1 MGKGLNRLLL
11 GAVAVL
17 AIGLAPG
24 PARAKPITNL
34 DARIEAIEPKVI
46 AWRRDIHE
54 HPELGNRETRTAK
67 MVADHLRK
75 LGFDEVRTGIAYT
88 GVVGILKGGKPG
100 PVVGLRADMDA
111 LPVEEKTG
119 LPFASKAK
127 STYEGQAVSVMHA
140 CGHDTHTAMLLGA
153 AEVLAGMKADIA
165 GTIVF
170 VFQPA
175 EEGAPSGEGGG
186 AKLMLEQQAL
196 ANPRPAAMFGLHVFP
211 NDSGKIYYRA
221 GGFFAASDRI
231 RIQFTGRQ
239 THGARPWS
247 GVDISSL
254 AAETILSMNQI
265 AARQLN
271 VAKNPTIITIATM
284 HGGVRHNI
292 IPEEVTLTGTLRTF
306 DPAVR
311 TDVIARITHTVE
323 NLAESYGAKAK
334 VAFEEP
340 NPVTWNDAAL
350 SAWALPS
357 LQRAAGGADRVDS
370 NAELVTGAEDF
381 SYFAKEIP
389 SVYVQLGA
397 RPKGADPATVAVNH
411 SPNYD
416 VDEDALIVG
425 VRTHVFLA
433 LDYLA
438 RGHASPKR

>member
-1 MGKGLNRLLL
+1 MGLIVNKLLL
-11 GAVAVL
+11 GAAAVL
-17 AIGLAPG
+17 GASLLPL
-24 PARAKPITNL
+24 PAHAQPQAGL
-34 DARIEAIEPKVI
+34 DARIAAIEPKVI

-67 MVADHLRK
+67 LVADHLKK

-119 LPFASKAK
+119 LPFASKVK
-127 STYEGQAVSVMHA
+127 STYEGQPVSVMHA

-175 EEGAPSGEGGG
+175 EEGPPLIEGGG
-186 AKLMLEQQAL
+186 AKMMLAQNAL
-196 ANPRPAAMFGLHVFP
+196 ANPRPNAMFGLHVFP

-221 GGFFAASDRI
+221 EGFFAASDRI
-231 RIQFTGRQ
+231 RIQLTGRQ

-247 GVDISSL
+247 GVDIASL
-254 AAETILSMNQI
+254 AAEAILSMNQI

-271 VAKNPTIITIATM
+271 VAKNPTIITIASV

-292 IPEEVTLTGTLRTF
+292 IPEDMTLTGTLRTF

-311 TDVIARITHTVE
+311 TDVMARITRSVE
-323 NLAESYGAKAK
+323 NLAKNYGAEAK
-334 VAFEEP
+334 IAFEEP
-340 NPVTWNDAAL
+340 NPVTWNDKAL

-357 LQRAAGGADRVDS
+357 LQRAAGGENRVDA

-397 RPKGADPATVAVNH
+397 RPKGADPASAAVNH
-411 SPNYD
+411 SPYFD

-438 RGHASPKR
+438 RGGSRP